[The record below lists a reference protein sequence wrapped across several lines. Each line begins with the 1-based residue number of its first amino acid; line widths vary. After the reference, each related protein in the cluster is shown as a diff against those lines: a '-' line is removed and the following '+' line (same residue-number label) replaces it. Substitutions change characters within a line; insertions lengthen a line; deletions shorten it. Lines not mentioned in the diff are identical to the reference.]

1 MKNFN
6 KERFKNYAYWD
17 LTINKSFYRNIF
29 ILLALSIIVLAVLA
43 SLWSYLISGITEMNT
58 NIFWIISVESPLIS
72 LFYLFL
78 GGCVFHP
85 LRNKQ
90 GRITNLTLPATNLE
104 KYLWHLL
111 ICIGGC
117 FVVSSIVIIISD
129 AINACIVGTLL
140 GWDHIESLTKFF
152 FIFNSEDDIY
162 RMFSV
167 DDSYHTFI
175 TDNIEALLWYDKI
188 IRCLNVCHVIIITSV
203 FAFINSIKY
212 KFNIPITL
220 ILLYVISMLC
230 VSIFIIICIVSENL
244 DMLFIPEMIQS
255 TFDFIPEEY
264 LYIIGICLTCGIE
277 LLISGLLFTKAYHNY
292 CKAQL
297 VNGFNK

>member
-1 MKNFN
+1 MENFN
-6 KERFKNYAYWD
+6 KIRFKNYAYWD

-29 ILLALSIIVLAVLA
+29 IILALSIIVLAILA
-43 SLWSYLISGITEMNT
+43 SLWSYLISGIIDFNT
-58 NIFWIISVESPLIS
+58 NIFWVVLAVSPLIFM
-72 LFYLFL
+72 FYFFL

-90 GRITNLTLPATNLE
+90 GRITNLTIPATNLE

-117 FVVSSIVIIISD
+117 FVVSSISIIISD
-129 AINACIVGTLL
+129 AINACIVGTLM
-140 GWDHIESLTKFF
+140 GWNNVESLTKFF
-152 FIFNSEDDIY
+152 FVFCTEEDICRIFQ
-162 RMFSV
+162 V
-167 DDSYHTFI
+167 DDSYHTFVK
-175 TDNIEALLWYDKI
+175 DNIEAFLWYDKTTK
-188 IRCLNVCHVIIITSV
+188 CLNVCHIIIATSV
-203 FAFINSIKY
+203 FVFINSIKY

-220 ILLYVISMLC
+220 ILLYAITMIF
-230 VSIFIIICIVSENL
+230 VSIFIIISIFYGDLNITLMET
-244 DMLFIPEMIQS
+244 IRS

-264 LYIIGICLTCGIE
+264 LHIIGICLICGIE
-277 LLISGLLFTKAYHNY
+277 LLISGFLFTKAYHNY